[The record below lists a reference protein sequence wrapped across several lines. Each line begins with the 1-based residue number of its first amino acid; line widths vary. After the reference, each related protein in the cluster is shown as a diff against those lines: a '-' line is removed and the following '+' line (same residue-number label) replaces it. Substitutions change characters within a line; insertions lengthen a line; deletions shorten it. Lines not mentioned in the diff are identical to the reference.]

1 MKIFLLQRWKYFSCK
16 GDAGREE
23 RNGRAICNQDS
34 KEGHHHPGEMSSSK
48 QPASFILFVSNQGV
62 LLIEEDS
69 KSNTR
74 FKPPS
79 PSISSWSST
88 APSWTTPTSPGWRHR
103 VHDGREE
110 GVSNGSQAPV
120 PSPTPFLFSDYG
132 ELEQNRFVGGIINM
146 KEVMLERLFKYARIS
161 TTL

>member
-1 MKIFLLQRWKYFSCK
+1 M
-16 GDAGREE
+16 
-23 RNGRAICNQDS
+23 
-34 KEGHHHPGEMSSSK
+34 
-48 QPASFILFVSNQGV
+48 
-62 LLIEEDS
+62 
-69 KSNTR
+69 
-74 FKPPS
+74 
-79 PSISSWSST
+79 
-88 APSWTTPTSPGWRHR
+88 
-103 VHDGREE
+103 HDGREE